1 MALSRDVQRALA
13 YGGNATVVTALVV
26 LLVGALYG
34 VADRN
39 RVTVDLSEGQE
50 NTLQIDTLN
59 KLELL
64 EGDGQRVTVTAFS
77 NQEGKRD
84 TYVKDREIKD
94 RVDDTEEP
102 LGALL

>member
-39 RVTVDLSEGQE
+39 RVTADLSEGQE

-64 EGDGQRVTVTAFS
+64 EGDEQLVTVTAFS
-77 NQEGKRD
+77 HQEGKRD
-84 TYVKDREIKD
+84 TYVKDREVKD
-94 RVDDTEEP
+94 
-102 LGALL
+102 LLVELELSLIHI

>member
-39 RVTVDLSEGQE
+39 RVTADLSEGQE
-50 NTLQIDTLN
+50 I
-59 KLELL
+59 
-64 EGDGQRVTVTAFS
+64 GRAHV
-77 NQEGKRD
+77 
-84 TYVKDREIKD
+84 
-94 RVDDTEEP
+94 
-102 LGALL
+102 